1 VQQGCTLHAFTHV
14 IVPECISYLSLLVF
28 QVEEDIPSP
37 DAKPTYHDVVVS
49 VVQVQ
54 DSQTMYYLANPEN
67 GKKVVRGNL
76 QLE

>member
-1 VQQGCTLHAFTHV
+1 MFLPAVCCCWS
-14 IVPECISYLSLLVF
+14 P

-54 DSQTMYYLANPEN
+54 DAQTMYYLANPEN
-67 GKKVVRGNL
+67 GKKVVSWMLYRL
-76 QLE
+76 VSMKVPA